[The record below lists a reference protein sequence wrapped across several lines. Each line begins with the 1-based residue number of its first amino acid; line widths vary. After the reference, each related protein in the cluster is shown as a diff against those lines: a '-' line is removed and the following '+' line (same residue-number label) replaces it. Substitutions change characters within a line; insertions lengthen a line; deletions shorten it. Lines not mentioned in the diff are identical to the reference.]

1 MAGIYIHIPFCKSR
15 CIYCDF
21 FSTTSLDRRKDYVD
35 ALIREWQQR
44 KAETSD
50 PIRTI
55 YLGGGTPS
63 LLDICDLQRLL
74 SVLPVRTADE
84 VTLECNPGDITPEK
98 VSAWRAMGINR
109 LSMGVQSFC
118 DPLLRHIGRR
128 HTAKQARLAV
138 KTAQSAGFDN
148 ISIDLIYAL
157 PMPADTDTATAL
169 QVVQNDVEEALQLN
183 IQHISTYCLT
193 FEDDT
198 PLSRMLLRGEVVE
211 TDEDTEN
218 TMYDWIASRL
228 AQAGFEHYEVSN
240 FALPSRRSQHNSNY
254 WNNTPYI
261 GLGAGAHSYDGQN
274 RSWNPDDLS
283 LYINGIQ
290 TDSLVRTVEH
300 LSDTDRYNEMLLLGL
315 RTSDGIPFAA
325 LHSPAKAVPYIRR
338 SLLRI
343 IIPNTFSNLPNTPS
357 NAPIAPPSD
366 TSDIPS
372 LSAIPSNARLVA
384 TQSGWHIL
392 NTIIEDLME

>member
-50 PIRTI
+50 PIRTV

-109 LSMGVQSFC
+109 LSIGVQSFC
-118 DPLLRHIGRR
+118 DSLLRRIGRR
-128 HTAKQARLAV
+128 HTAEQARLAV

-198 PLSRMLLRGEVVE
+198 PLARMLLRGEVVE

-228 AQAGFEHYEVSN
+228 VQAGFEHYEVSN

-274 RSWNPDDLS
+274 RSWNPDDLEAYVRGTQS
-283 LYINGIQ
+283 G
-290 TDSLVRTVEH
+290 SLVREMEH
-300 LSDTDRYNEMLLLGL
+300 LSAVDRYNEMIMLGL
-315 RTSDGIPFAA
+315 RTDVGILYSA
-325 LHSPAKAVPYIRR
+325 LHTPEKALPYLQRGF
-338 SLLRI
+338 LRVMIPDATPI
-343 IIPNTFSNLPNTPS
+343 IISS
-357 NAPIAPPSD
+357 
-366 TSDIPS
+366 TSDVSPFP
-372 LSAIPSNARLVA
+372 AIPSNARLVA